1 MGDMKDS
8 ETYVVRSLERVAIR
22 LREST
27 FAQAAWRMI
36 IDSEPGDG
44 AITLVDGLGGGF
56 FRGEGIFLGRPQQE
70 LRATY
75 ERLNKP
81 SAEPD
86 FDLPQL
92 G

>member
-1 MGDMKDS
+1 MGAVKDN
-8 ETYVVRSLERVAIR
+8 ETFVVRSLERVAIR

-36 IDSEPGDG
+36 IDSESGEG
-44 AITLVDGLGGGF
+44 TIILVDAPGGSF
-56 FRGEGIFLGRPQQE
+56 FRSEGIFAGRPQHE
-70 LRATY
+70 LRETY

-81 SAEPD
+81 ADEG
-86 FDLPQL
+86 FDLQQL

>member
-1 MGDMKDS
+1 MKDT
-8 ETYVVRSLERVAIR
+8 ETCVVRSLERVTIR
-22 LREST
+22 LRDST

-36 IDSEPGDG
+36 IDSESGDG
-44 AITLVDGLGGGF
+44 AITLVEGPGGGF
-56 FRGEGIFLGRPQQE
+56 FRGEGIFLGRPQHE

-81 SAEPD
+81 AAEPD